1 MQGTLYGV
9 PNTRKESKDGTHS
22 GGYISHDG
30 GCVFCMPF
38 GAQSGGGGGS
48 AQAGSARWAAIAI
61 LSLLMAV
68 ISPDKDKSAER
79 DERSYDLDHF
89 GRRW

>member
-1 MQGTLYGV
+1 MG
-9 PNTRKESKDGTHS
+9 H
-22 GGYISHDG
+22 I
-30 GCVFCMPF
+30 
-38 GAQSGGGGGS
+38 
-48 AQAGSARWAAIAI
+48 AAIAI